1 MKQHHIQIKRN
12 TRLENDYVKSHMLR
26 TKIKD
31 AESLLKLKCVS
42 AQEDTVV
49 LCAWKRQGWEVTQQ
63 VRAGLGGDSAG

>member
-1 MKQHHIQIKRN
+1 MKQHNIQIKRN

-31 AESLLKLKCVS
+31 AESLLKCVS

-49 LCAWKRQGWEVTQQ
+49 LCVWKRQGWEVTQQ